1 MYTQHGRQRIRRPA
15 HAAAGVVLGNRSFEL
30 LPRQQHLQLLQK
42 QLTASLALFD
52 GVLGFGK
59 GQLAHVI
66 SGGWWELAELCQSMG
81 VFQRFPSKPVR
92 LFTLY
97 LGWPPLLLL

>member
-15 HAAAGVVLGNRSFEL
+15 HATAGVVLGNRGFEL
-30 LPRQQHLQLLQK
+30 LPGQQYFQLLQK

-66 SGGWWELAELCQSMG
+66 SGGWWERAQLCQSTG
-81 VFQRFPSKPVR
+81 VFQRFPSTSSAPDFVNAVR
-92 LFTLY
+92 L
-97 LGWPPLLLL
+97 